1 MADTNGGGRLDRIEA
16 NLEKVGARLNE
27 LTERFN
33 AMVDHHD
40 QEFKQLMTWQVLVQD
55 RVEKNWERSQA
66 EAARERKRLDA
77 LNEIT
82 DKRIADLV
90 TAIGQFI
97 SEKRPGA

>member
-1 MADTNGGGRLDRIEA
+1 MAETNGSGRMDRIEA

-27 LTERFN
+27 LTERFHE
-33 AMVDHHD
+33 MVDHHD
-40 QEFKQLMTWQVLVQD
+40 YEFKQLLTWQVLMQEKMD
-55 RVEKNWERSQA
+55 RAQANAERD
-66 EAARERKRLDA
+66 REWLSA

-97 SEKRPGA
+97 SERRPVV